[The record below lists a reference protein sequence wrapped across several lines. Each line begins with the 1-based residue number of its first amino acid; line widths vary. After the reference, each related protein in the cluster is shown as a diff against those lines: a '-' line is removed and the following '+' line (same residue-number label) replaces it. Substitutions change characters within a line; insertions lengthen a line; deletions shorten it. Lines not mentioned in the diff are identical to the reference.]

1 MPKSPRTARRAARNA
16 PPRDVEGLRA
26 AIAAARLSGT
36 PPQVIEQARQLLL
49 SWLGS
54 VRTAPV
60 GAIVRDLASGEAAR
74 QIGLALIAQGTPP
87 EGLDCKAGCAFCC
100 ILPGDDGGTIT
111 AAEARALHAALTPL
125 AGQPDGRV
133 WHPQA
138 CPALDPDSRLCR
150 AYDARPMICRTYVSR
165 DVTACEAIG
174 EGEAKPGTGTLPAQ
188 IIHVTAQSLARAA
201 LKGVSPVQTYSLART
216 AAAALDGTDAET
228 ALKAARHA
236 PGSLDSER
244 RRLSRGLAQ
253 RR

>member
-1 MPKSPRTARRAARNA
+1 MPKSPRTARRAARNV

-36 PPQVIEQARQLLL
+36 PSQVIEQARQLLL

-54 VRTAPV
+54 VRSAPV

-87 EGLDCKAGCAFCC
+87 DGLDCKAGCAFCC

-125 AGQPDGRV
+125 AGQRDGRV

-138 CPALDPDSRLCR
+138 CPSLDPNTRLCR

-201 LKGVSPVQTYSLART
+201 LRGLALSHTYSLKQIAT
-216 AAAALDGTDAET
+216 AALGGQEVDAAM
-228 ALKAARHA
+228 KSARHP
-236 PGSLDSER
+236 PGNLDIER
-244 RRLSRGLAQ
+244 RRLGRGLG
-253 RR
+253 